1 MKLVLAEKPSVAMSL
16 SKVIGATK
24 RGEYDSSAFMQEIKG
39 MISGLIKNYEAVK
52 GADVLM
58 KQEVIGKCPACSSD
72 VRESVKGWF
81 CSDKGCRFALWKEN
95 RFLQKLGK
103 QMTED
108 LAKKLVNK
116 GKVRLTHC
124 YSQKSGRYYDTTLC
138 LETGAD
144 GAASFKLDFGGEK

>member
-58 KQEVIGKCPACSSD
+58 KQERKVIGKCPACGSD
-72 VRESVKGWF
+72 VQESVKGWF

-103 QMTED
+103 QLTEE
-108 LAKKLVNK
+108 LAGKLVNK
-116 GKVRLTHC
+116 GKARLTHC

-138 LETGAD
+138 LET
-144 GAASFKLDFGGEK
+144 